1 MQNGKRPAGTGNPHP
16 NLVPYDKFPTRT
28 CDIFIASGNNG
39 SAFAGL
45 TGNTLYYNT
54 TGGSAMWIGRFLE
67 VIPIL
72 ALAGALAG
80 KKVVPAGA
88 GTFRT
93 DQPLFV
99 GLLIGVVLIVGAL
112 TFFPALALG
121 PILEQ
126 LQLAAGLLH

>member
-1 MQNGKRPAGTGNPHP
+1 GKAGPLNPGAHGFSEI
-16 NLVPYDKFPTRT
+16 LYAFSSTT
-28 CDIFIASGNNG
+28 ANNG

-54 TGGSAMWIGRFLE
+54 MLGATMWLGRFFE

-80 KKVVPAGA
+80 KKVVPAGR
-88 GTFRT
+88 GTFAT
-93 DQPLFV
+93 DTPLFT

-121 PILEQ
+121 PILEH
-126 LQLAAGLLH
+126 LQLAAGQLAH